1 MKTLL
6 LNSITQFITKFQTQK
21 IEDVEE
27 QEDLLNMKWVG
38 DGDEEFEEEEVE
50 MSDYHIVLDD
60 FSTIHVS
67 QIKTDEGGK

>member
-38 DGDEEFEEEEVE
+38 DGNEEFEDVE

-67 QIKTDEGGK
+67 QIKTDEGAK